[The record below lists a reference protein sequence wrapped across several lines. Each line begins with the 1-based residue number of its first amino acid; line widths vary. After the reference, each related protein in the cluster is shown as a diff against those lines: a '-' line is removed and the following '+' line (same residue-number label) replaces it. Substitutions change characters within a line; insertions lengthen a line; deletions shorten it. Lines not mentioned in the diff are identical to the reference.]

1 MEQDAPAAATEQLQ
15 SHRKHIQRQLTAR
28 QIKCVCGPLSF
39 FDTGLCQKRTPLLVS
54 HTTTSDQFCAAAVA
68 APAVQIAAL
77 GAMVLTTP
85 LLLRHLSRGAHA
97 VVAPGLLARSA
108 CWSHAS
114 AFAKQQQ
121 QQQTKPTRGGG
132 SGTAGLSSSA
142 RTSGAASSV
151 DALDQVVGDVLQSM
165 RDAGTFKNERVIT
178 SPQGPS
184 IGGSFWPFAGW
195 HARQLG
201 LSLHRPL
208 QALGWLQQ

>member
-1 MEQDAPAAATEQLQ
+1 MM
-15 SHRKHIQRQLTAR
+15 
-28 QIKCVCGPLSF
+28 F
-39 FDTGLCQKRTPLLVS
+39 S
-54 HTTTSDQFCAAAVA
+54 HTTTSDQFCAPAVA

-77 GAMVLTTP
+77 GAMALTTP
-85 LLLRHLSRGAHA
+85 LLLRHLSRDAHA

-114 AFAKQQQ
+114 AFAQQ
-121 QQQTKPTRGGG
+121 QQQTQPTRGGG

-151 DALDQVVGDVLQSM
+151 DALGQVVGEALQSM

-201 LSLHRPL
+201 LSLHRPV
-208 QALGWLQQ
+208 QALAWLQQ